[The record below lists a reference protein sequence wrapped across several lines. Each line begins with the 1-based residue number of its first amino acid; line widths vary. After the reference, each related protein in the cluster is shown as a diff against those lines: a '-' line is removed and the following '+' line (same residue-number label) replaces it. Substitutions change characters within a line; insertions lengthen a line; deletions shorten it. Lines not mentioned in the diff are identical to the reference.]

1 MSWTLLM
8 DREVVCQVFAVVFQQ
23 GSGRFCELIGGA
35 GGTVQFR
42 GDGAQLE
49 KAASRSAVHFRLQA
63 EDRTFTTI
71 RPVRYLRS
79 GDITSVTAFFGDA
92 APEKVQ
98 SAG

>member
-1 MSWTLLM
+1 MRWTLLM
-8 DREVVCQVFAVVFQQ
+8 DRQVVCQVFAVVFEQ

-42 GDGAQLE
+42 GDGVQLE
-49 KAASRSAVHFRLQA
+49 KAVSRSAHFRLQG
-63 EDRTFTTI
+63 EDKTSITV
-71 RPVRYLRS
+71 RPVRHQRS

-92 APEKVQ
+92 APENVQ